1 MARRTFFSFHYVPDV
16 QRAQIVKN
24 SWVTR
29 DREDAG
35 FFDSSAFEKAKRT
48 NDDTL
53 KTFLID
59 AMKGSSVVCTL
70 VGTETAHRRWV
81 RYEIQRAIWDK
92 RGLLA
97 VRIHTINHFST
108 GQATAGPNPFDLLGV
123 YVEEKDSVKSMYLIE
138 RSSTSDKW
146 SYSSDFR
153 KVLPTWAYGSLP
165 TAGSHAL
172 SSFFPIY
179 NWDPVGYKNIGTW
192 IEAAATKA
200 GR

>member
-16 QRAQIVKN
+16 QRAQVVKN

-29 DREDAG
+29 EREDAG

-53 KTFLID
+53 KAFLIKE
-59 AMKGSSVVCTL
+59 MKGSSVVCVL
-70 VGTETAHRRWV
+70 VGAETAHRRWV
-81 RYEIQRAIWDK
+81 RYEIQRAIWDE

-97 VRIHTINHFST
+97 VRIHTISHFTT
-108 GQATAGPNPFDLLGV
+108 GVSKAGPNPLDLLGI
-123 YVEEKDSVKSMYLIE
+123 YVEIKEGGKYVYLVE
-138 RSSTSDKW
+138 RTSTSDKW

-153 KVLPTWAYGSLP
+153 KVLPKWAYGNIPSP
-165 TAGSHAL
+165 GTHAL
-172 SSFFPIY
+172 SSFFPVY
-179 NWDPVGYKNIGTW
+179 DWQPNGYKNIGSW
-192 IEAAATKA
+192 IESAATKA